1 LSALHCGKE
10 EKKKAEGCAKEI
22 RMGGDAGDGV
32 APMCTSVDDVQ
43 ARIDALMLS
52 LFEAVRGH
60 EAVTAETSVEARGAV
75 SAQLQQTVADN
86 YAATLRSVQNLVG
99 LNRTSKEQED
109 EIASLAEQCEQ
120 VRQRIL
126 QREDK
131 LVQRREDIDTQLKEL
146 LNDQVL
152 GLSRS

>member
-1 LSALHCGKE
+1 
-10 EKKKAEGCAKEI
+10 
-22 RMGGDAGDGV
+22 MGGDAGDGDGV
-32 APMCTSVDDVQ
+32 ASMCASVDDVH

-75 SAQLQQTVADN
+75 SEQLQQTVADN
-86 YAATLRSVQNLVG
+86 YAATLRSVQSLVG

-131 LVQRREDIDTQLKEL
+131 LVQRREDIDTQLKKL

>member
-1 LSALHCGKE
+1 
-10 EKKKAEGCAKEI
+10 
-22 RMGGDAGDGV
+22 MGGDAGDGDGV
-32 APMCTSVDDVQ
+32 ASMCTSVDDVH

-75 SAQLQQTVADN
+75 SEQLQQTVADN
-86 YAATLRSVQNLVG
+86 YAATLRSVQSLVG